1 MVFED
6 SVKKRKG
13 TFAAEGYERDRFEKK
28 RHCKECSEIQRQNLA
43 IRRGKSAIHGCP
55 SKQKLFFFLPI
66 PSRPSNPRNSEASN
80 PFRRSFSGG
89 PFAKPS
95 IITSQRPGFNP
106 NTPAN
111 SPSDHP
117 RRSSIGRENIV
128 VSLHDSED
136 KENSKDQNLQQARV
150 RSPASSKGTKNFMS
164 PTISATSKINASPR
178 KKILTERNEPTCT
191 SVSFSDCKNP
201 LKEDLDLKPEKG
213 LNQKKEVS
221 FDPTIT
227 YLEDKDTSKSNE
239 DFDSMVHSSTKDDW
253 ELPESITVEKGWR
266 SHFSQ
271 KEEVSLDPT
280 ITRLEDKDNSA
291 HSEDFDPM
299 VLFSITKDEWDSLSE
314 SAAVE
319 KDCVNLDPSFKISPR
334 ASCPLAPIDADPSL
348 PPYDPK
354 TNYLSPRPQFLH
366 YKPNPRIQL
375 YLNKERDGK
384 QLEESSASETSDAE
398 ITEEEILSDYS
409 QKESEDASSGDVVN
423 KEEEEL
429 LVSGPNPMSVSEE
442 AAEAKRVSKRHFFT
456 KTKFNALLL
465 ILAIACLWASVT
477 NSPVMD
483 PSILNNLS
491 FPNPYVPPEISE
503 FIRDNLEGLA
513 QKFWQWIYDSFSYIH
528 NLIFSFRE
536 WLKPG
541 PLQFANLTTLLEDSL
556 VDNNCLL
563 GDDSPFGAAVKYE
576 RNELRLPRE
585 EGEVNIKSLEEE
597 EVQPIEADENIEE
610 LEGDEKETDENVGEL
625 EGDEKETDENI
636 EEAVEE
642 EKNDQEYE
650 DEVIAAHDNL
660 DVSVDGSVLE
670 SEEVNM
676 TLQTE
681 VTKPGNTPTEVIQKS
696 VETSG
701 SIGQLQSKRDVVNLL
716 VPISQTAEIQ
726 TEHSYSIQPP
736 AENDKSSAE
745 TEFSIAGNKPK
756 SLDSYSAM
764 KYPKRSESVDST
776 IHGTENLFSSR
787 PLSVT
792 AAHTFQERTTEVETV
807 GESCPSEMSSFEY
820 ISSYSKEGK
829 KGTREAH
836 SHERKPRK
844 NSKRESLASSDYSTG
859 SLSYGSFTT
868 YEKILSKNGNGEEE
882 IFTPVRR
889 SSRIRTHVTSP

>member
-1 MVFED
+1 M
-6 SVKKRKG
+6 
-13 TFAAEGYERDRFEKK
+13 AAP
-28 RHCKECSEIQRQNLA
+28 
-43 IRRGKSAIHGCP
+43 P
-55 SKQKLFFFLPI
+55 SKNSSSFFPI
-66 PSRPSNPRNSEASN
+66 PSRPSNPRNSEVDN
-80 PFRRSFSGG
+80 PIRRSFSGS
-89 PFAKPS
+89 PFTKPS

-111 SPSDHP
+111 SPLDHP

-136 KENSKDQNLQQARV
+136 KENSKDQNLKQARV

-201 LKEDLDLKPEKG
+201 VKEDLDLKPEKG

-280 ITRLEDKDNSA
+280 ITRLEDKDNLT
-291 HSEDFDPM
+291 HSEDFDSM
-299 VLFSITKDEWDSLSE
+299 VPFSITKDEWDSLSE

-319 KDCVNLDPSFKISPR
+319 NDCVNLDPSFKISPR
-334 ASCPLAPIDADPSL
+334 ACPLAPLDADPSL

-398 ITEEEILSDYS
+398 ITEEETLSDYS

-423 KEEEEL
+423 KEEEEEEEL

-442 AAEAKRVSKRHFFT
+442 VAEAKRVSKRHFFT

-513 QKFWQWIYDSFSYIH
+513 QKFRQWIYDSFSYIN

-585 EGEVNIKSLEEE
+585 GEVNIKSLEEE

-636 EEAVEE
+636 EESVEE

-681 VTKPGNTPTEVIQKS
+681 VTKPSNTTTEVTQKS

-701 SIGQLQSKRDVVNLL
+701 SIGELQSKRDVVNLP
-716 VPISQTAEIQ
+716 VPISQAAEIQ
-726 TEHSYSIQPP
+726 TEDSYSVQPP

-764 KYPKRSESVDST
+764 KYPKRSESVDLQLVKGISLLVLGLLAAFAFTHVKNKTST
-776 IHGTENLFSSR
+776 RPNVAITIDDQAPLTKKLDYS

-882 IFTPVRR
+882 FFTPVRR